1 MCQRMIGGMRRTLP
15 LALGVAP
22 FGIAYGT
29 VAAEAMRPW
38 QASLMSI
45 TVFSGTA
52 QFVAASM
59 LSHGAGHLAVL
70 ITGLLINMRMVLMSA
85 SLATHLDDVPHA
97 LCIPMAHLLTDESF
111 AVSAA
116 AFEKRTGD
124 PLFVIGSGLTIF
136 ATWQITTLVG
146 LGFGTQLPAGL
157 GLEYALPASLICL
170 LFLLIK
176 DRFSIAISG
185 LAALLSLAIL
195 ALLPSTWSPIV
206 ATLIAVT
213 LGVVWKQW
221 RKRG

>member
-1 MCQRMIGGMRRTLP
+1 MWQRMVGGVRGTLP

-29 VAAEAMRPW
+29 VAAEAMKPW
-38 QASLMSI
+38 QASLMSV

-59 LSHGAGHLAVL
+59 LSQGAGNLAVL
-70 ITGLLINMRMVLMSA
+70 LTGLLINMRMVLMSA
-85 SLATHLDDVPHA
+85 SLAAHLDDVPHA
-97 LCIPMAHLLTDESF
+97 LCVPMAHLLTDESF

-116 AFEKRTGD
+116 AFEKQAGD
-124 PLFVIGSGLTIF
+124 PLVVVGSGLTIF
-136 ATWQITTLVG
+136 VTWQITTLIG
-146 LGFGTQLPAGL
+146 LAFGTQLPAGL

-176 DRFSIAISG
+176 DLFSVVISG
-185 LAALLSLAIL
+185 LAALLSLAML

-213 LGVVWKQW
+213 LGVAWKQW
-221 RKRG
+221 QPRG